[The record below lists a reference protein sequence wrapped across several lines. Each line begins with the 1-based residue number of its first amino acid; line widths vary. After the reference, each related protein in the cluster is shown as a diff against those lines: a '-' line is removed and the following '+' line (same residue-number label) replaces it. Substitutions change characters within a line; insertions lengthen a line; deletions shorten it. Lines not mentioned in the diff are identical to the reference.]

1 MKWYALDV
9 QLLPNRKRKD
19 FIPYWYQPPFRDWN
33 TKWRIKYS
41 SLKRSNY
48 RNATDRVSVFR
59 ATDKLHAM
67 PNSGKKIYIIFCSWP
82 FSSLLLKEIFFSPS
96 RKAFNWR
103 FCPGTSLW
111 PQAHRFWG
119 ERDINTKYC
128 HEFREVLIWL
138 RERNSS
144 STLRKC
150 TRWILS
156 LHFFNGD
163 QRAAQRKTFGIVTFC
178 LLLPTRF
185 VTSWDFCREDYN

>member
-19 FIPYWYQPPFRDWN
+19 FIPFWYKPPFRDLN
-33 TKWRIKYS
+33 TKWRTIYS
-41 SLKRSNY
+41 SLKRLNY

-82 FSSLLLKEIFFSPS
+82 LSSLLLKEIFFSPS
-96 RKAFNWR
+96 RKAFNLR
-103 FCPGTSLW
+103 FCSVYITVTTGPSVLGWAWHKHKVL
-111 PQAHRFWG
+111 F
-119 ERDINTKYC
+119 
-128 HEFREVLIWL
+128 HEFREVLIGL
-138 RERNSS
+138 RERSSS

-156 LHFFNGD
+156 LHFFNRD
-163 QRAAQRKTFGIVTFC
+163 QRAAQRKTFWYCNF
-178 LLLPTRF
+178 LS
-185 VTSWDFCREDYN
+185 TSSDAFRH

>member
-41 SLKRSNY
+41 SLKRLNY

-67 PNSGKKIYIIFCSWP
+67 PNSGKKIILFFALDHYRVCY
-82 FSSLLLKEIFFSPS
+82 LKKYFLVQAEKHLTEDFV
-96 RKAFNWR
+96 R
-103 FCPGTSLW
+103 CTSLW

-138 RERNSS
+138 RERSSS

-156 LHFFNGD
+156 LYFFNSD
-163 QRAAQRKTFGIVTFC
+163 QRAAQRKTFWYCNF
-178 LLLPTRF
+178 LS
-185 VTSWDFCREDYN
+185 TSSDAFRH